1 MPHPAALET
10 DALLADCDVQ
20 RTRGSGPGGQHR
32 NKVSTAVR
40 LTHRPTGVSVLASER
55 RSQAQ
60 NHAAAVFRLRV
71 KLAVAVRHPIGAADA
86 GNTAADRCGGV
97 PSARWSARVKG
108 GRLAINP
115 GHDDFPALLAEAL
128 DVLDAEGYDAAAS
141 ADTLGVST
149 SQLVKLLRHEPAA
162 LQQVNARRV
171 ERGLH
176 KLT

>member
-1 MPHPAALET
+1 MPHPAAIEP
-10 DALLADCDVQ
+10 DELLADCEVQ

-40 LTHRPTGVSVLASER
+40 LTHRPTGVSVVASER

-71 KLAVAVRHPIGAADA
+71 KLALAVRRPVGAGGGA
-86 GNTAADRCGGV
+86 GV

-115 GHDDFPALLAEAL
+115 GHEDFPALLAEAL
-128 DVLDAEGYDAAAS
+128 DVITADGDDVAAA

-149 SQLVKLLRHEPAA
+149 TQLVKLLRHEPAA
-162 LQQVNARRV
+162 LEQVNAGRV
-171 ERGLH
+171 ARGLRA
-176 KLT
+176 LS